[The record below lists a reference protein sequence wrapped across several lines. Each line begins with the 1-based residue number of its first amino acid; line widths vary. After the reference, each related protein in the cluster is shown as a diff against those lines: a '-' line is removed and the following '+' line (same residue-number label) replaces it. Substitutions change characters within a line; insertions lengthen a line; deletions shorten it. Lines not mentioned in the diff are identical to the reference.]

1 MRPLLILPLLLLS
14 LALAGCAAAQPEAGQ
29 DAAATGG
36 GMGMGGSAEGG
47 VGMLGGAVASSD
59 NASITLGPNAAG
71 GSGVTVSKVL
81 APADGWVVV
90 RSSNAPGPVLG
101 KTWVP
106 KGPSSD
112 VVVKLD
118 AADTADVRVALHVDQ
133 GAKRQFEFD
142 PARAELSLDKPVVV
156 DGRPL
161 EERIALTG
169 FGAEV
174 LGNSVL
180 MLVEDQAVKDGT
192 ITVRY
197 LLLPQPGWISVNT
210 VENGLP
216 GERVGLQF
224 RPAGESQE
232 VVVPVAGA
240 VPGEHFVTVHTDSG
254 QAAASSSPLRA
265 RWARPT
271 SHSRPP
277 ASSSPSGSRCA
288 SPGTGRGSARPR
300 DSGMR
305 ELGLP

>member
-36 GMGMGGSAEGG
+36 MGMGGSAEGD
-47 VGMLGGAVASSD
+47 VGMLGGAVASSED
-59 NASITLGPNAAG
+59 ASITLGPNAAG
-71 GSGVTVSKVL
+71 SSGVTVSKVL

-90 RSSNAPGPVLG
+90 RSSNATGPVLG

-156 DGRPL
+156 DSRPL

-197 LLLPQPGWISVNT
+197 LLLPQPGWITVNT
-210 VENGLP
+210 AENGLP

-232 VVVPVAGA
+232 VVVPVDGA

-254 QAAASSSPLRA
+254 QAGSFEFAPSSPMGSPDQPFKAAGVIVSKRITLR
-265 RWARPT
+265 
-271 SHSRPP
+271 
-277 ASSSPSGSRCA
+277 
-288 SPGTGRGSARPR
+288 
-300 DSGMR
+300 
-305 ELGLP
+305 